1 MGGRINARV
10 DQRMSDTTC
19 ERAHILRQIINQDKS
34 ALTPEEGEGREGTA
48 PPVQMSSSRRC
59 CRPFPAMIFCRHRCL
74 LLLLFFPSR
83 NEMQRQK
90 ARFSLRSIRQLN
102 PGGFLL
108 REEKHLNK
116 LRRGGEKSTRENPE
130 FHEEI
135 PPLPCLPA
143 FLHFVFST

>member
-1 MGGRINARV
+1 
-10 DQRMSDTTC
+10 
-19 ERAHILRQIINQDKS
+19 
-34 ALTPEEGEGREGTA
+34 
-48 PPVQMSSSRRC
+48 
-59 CRPFPAMIFCRHRCL
+59 
-74 LLLLFFPSR
+74 
-83 NEMQRQK
+83 MQRQK

-135 PPLPCLPA
+135 PPLPFALVACLLA
-143 FLHFVFST
+143 FRILHLKLALSFYVPHSAALLTPH